1 MPENAK
7 RLTRRRRGLSRHKR
21 ESAAKRGYD
30 RQWRNVRKAKIE
42 QDPLCEDCLQDQR
55 STPAKEVH
63 HIRKIID
70 APELRLEI
78 DNLMSL
84 CERCH
89 DIRTAR
95 GE

>member
-1 MPENAK
+1 MPESG
-7 RLTRRRRGLSRHKR
+7 RRFSRRRRPKRHKR
-21 ESAAKRGYD
+21 ESACKRGYD
-30 RQWRNVRKAKIE
+30 RQWRNVRKAKLD
-42 QDPLCEDCLQDQR
+42 QDPLCEDCLKNEI

-63 HIRKIID
+63 HIRKIIH

-89 DIRTAR
+89 DIRSAR